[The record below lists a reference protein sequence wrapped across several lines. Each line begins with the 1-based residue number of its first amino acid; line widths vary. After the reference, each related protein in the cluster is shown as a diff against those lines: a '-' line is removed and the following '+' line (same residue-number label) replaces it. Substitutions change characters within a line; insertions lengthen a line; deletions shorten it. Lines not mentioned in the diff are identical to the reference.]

1 MSEPAGRKRSKRSVK
16 LGLCPIGKFV
26 FSHEDALVQKGKV
39 IDVLR
44 GLGLSYCD
52 IDGVLPDGLVR
63 DQKHVEPVVEHFR
76 REKIDALFIPHC
88 NFGTEGA
95 AGMIAR
101 QCGVPTLLWGPRDEA
116 PLADGTRLRDS
127 LCGTLATSGVL
138 HKLRVP
144 FTYINNCRPEEE
156 IFREGVDRFIRAARV
171 VKTLKT
177 MKIGQLG
184 QRIDFFWS
192 TIINEAELLERFGVQ
207 VLPIDLVETIRAV
220 RQRTAK
226 NEAGYRREL
235 AEFERWVS
243 FSHYKKEA
251 DILHNFALR
260 DELLELAERHNLDGV
275 SVQTFDSIPNEFGSF
290 LQFGLCLV
298 GDAGYVI
305 GPESDPHSVV
315 SSLLLEAAAA
325 TDDPPFIPDV
335 TIRHPTNDNAVL
347 LWHADAP
354 LLLRRPGA
362 PVKADLPWILKGLP
376 TGLVHF
382 PLKEG
387 PLTLG
392 RFEGG
397 GDDYRIGCGE
407 GRTVPGPYTQ
417 EFYAWMEVDDWPAW
431 ERQLILG
438 PYIHH
443 TSCVYDHCADVLE
456 EAVRYIP
463 RLKFERFG
471 RPR

>member
-1 MSEPAGRKRSKRSVK
+1 MSEPAGRKRPKRSVR

-39 IDVLR
+39 VEALR
-44 GLGLSYCD
+44 RLGADFCD
-52 IDGVLPDGLVR
+52 LDGVLPDGLVR
-63 DQKHVEPVVEHFR
+63 DQKHVEPVVDYFR
-76 REKIDALFIPHC
+76 GQKIDALFIPHC

-101 QCGVPTLLWGPRDEA
+101 LCGVPTLLWGPRDEA
-116 PLADGTRLRDS
+116 PLPDGTRLRDS

-144 FTYINNCRPEEE
+144 FTYINNCRPEEAA
-156 IFREGVDRFIRAARV
+156 FRDGLDRFLRAARV
-171 VKTLKT
+171 VKTLRT

-220 RQRTAK
+220 RKRLEKDGA
-226 NEAGYRREL
+226 AYRREL
-235 AEFERWVS
+235 AEYQTWVS
-243 FSHYKKEA
+243 FAHYKSED
-251 DILHNFALR
+251 DILPNFALR
-260 DELLELAERHNLDGV
+260 DEMLELAGRHNLDGF

-290 LQFGLCLV
+290 LQFAMCLV
-298 GDAGYVI
+298 ADQGYII

-325 TDDPPFIPDV
+325 TADPPFIPDV

-354 LLLRRPGA
+354 LALRKPGA
-362 PVKADLPWILKGLP
+362 PVKADLPWILKSLP

-397 GDDYRIGCGE
+397 GDDYRFGCGE

-431 ERQLILG
+431 ERQLMLG

-471 RPR
+471 LPR

>member
-1 MSEPAGRKRSKRSVK
+1 MSEPAGRKRSKRSLK

-44 GLGLSYCD
+44 GLGLSFCD
-52 IDGVLPDGLVR
+52 LDAVLPDGLVR

-144 FTYINNCRPEEE
+144 FTYINNCRPEEAA
-156 IFREGVDRFIRAARV
+156 FRDGVDKFIRAARV

-226 NEAGYRREL
+226 NEANYRREL
-235 AEFERWVS
+235 AEFESWVS

-260 DELLELAERHNLDGV
+260 DELLDLAERHNLDGV

-325 TDDPPFIPDV
+325 TEDPPFIPDV

-354 LLLRRPGA
+354 LLLRRPDA

-431 ERQLILG
+431 ERQLALG